1 MPIHESLYFVLPD
14 FDDLIARLAK
24 IRPEVEA
31 DYDRYHEKLRT
42 IGHDVTKDARLTAFA
57 HLGGLID
64 STNLAFTFMNK
75 QLLPLDNPWWEE
87 TYKPP
92 FQPFDSYQRSVNIN
106 RFNNA
111 FVKSGF
117 LIKLFSEIES
127 TFRILLR
134 RLDPSACN
142 AGTGSFYFVH
152 EALKSQLTS
161 FPSDSD
167 DLIKVLRLSRN
178 TVHNNGVYFN
188 KSGNDDQVMHKGT
201 TYCFRN
207 GKPIDFVNW
216 EWLIERLD
224 DVRKLFASVIS
235 DANIIEITD
244 LIADPFAMNRKTV
257 TK

>member
-1 MPIHESLYFVLPD
+1 MPIHESPYFVLPD
-14 FDDLIARLAK
+14 FDDLIERLEK
-24 IRPEVEA
+24 IRPKIEA
-31 DYDRYHEKLRT
+31 DYDRFFERLSAIDQDASK
-42 IGHDVTKDARLTAFA
+42 DVRLTAFA
-57 HLGGLID
+57 HLGGLVD
-64 STNLAFTFMNK
+64 STKLAFTFMNK
-75 QLLPLDNPWWEE
+75 HLLPLDNPWWVE

-111 FVKSGF
+111 FMKSGF

-142 AGTGSFYFVH
+142 AGTESFYSVH

-178 TVHNNGVYFN
+178 TVHNNGVYFDKN
-188 KSGNDDQVMHKGT
+188 GNDDQVMHKGT
-201 TYCFRN
+201 TYFFRN

-216 EWLIERLD
+216 EWLIERLE
-224 DVRKLFASVIS
+224 DVRELFESVIS
-235 DANIIEITD
+235 DPNIIEITD
-244 LIADPFAMNRKTV
+244 LIADPFATNRRIV
-257 TK
+257 TD